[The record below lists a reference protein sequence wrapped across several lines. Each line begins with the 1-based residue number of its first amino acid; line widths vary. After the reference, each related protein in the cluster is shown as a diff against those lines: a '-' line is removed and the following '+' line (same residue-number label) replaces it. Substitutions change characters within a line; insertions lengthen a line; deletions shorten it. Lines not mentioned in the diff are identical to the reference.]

1 LSNNYQQNIGEIME
15 ELIAEILCNEENRI
29 NEAFKDRNYEISNFN
44 IDFHKSDLIE
54 LIREGI
60 WSTDIDFNLKQTF
73 GNNEYWVDVEEAER
87 LEETC
92 IKFIDLKSYFDNI
105 IVEHSGSLS
114 DFNRHLDEA
123 LQRLMSDFTD
133 VVENL
138 IYEHFKTKKDV
149 QDLIELHE
157 LNCSM

>member
-1 LSNNYQQNIGEIME
+1 
-15 ELIAEILCNEENRI
+15 EENRI

>member
-1 LSNNYQQNIGEIME
+1 MLFSNYQQNIGEIME
-15 ELIAEILCNEENRI
+15 ELIAEILCNEENI
-29 NEAFKDRNYEISNFN
+29 IKEAFQ
-44 IDFHKSDLIE
+44 
-54 LIREGI
+54 
-60 WSTDIDFNLKQTF
+60 DFNLKQSF
-73 GNNEYWVDVEEAER
+73 GNNEYWVKVEESES

-105 IVEHSGSLS
+105 IVEHSGSIS

-138 IYEHFKTKKDV
+138 IYEHFKTKKDI

>member
-1 LSNNYQQNIGEIME
+1 ME
-15 ELIAEILCNEENRI
+15 ELIAEILCNEENI
-29 NEAFKDRNYEISNFN
+29 IKEAFQDFNYEAGYFN
-44 IDFHKSDLIE
+44 IVFDRADLIE

-60 WSTDIDFNLKQTF
+60 WSTDIDFNLKQSF
-73 GNNEYWVDVEEAER
+73 GNNEYWVEVEEAEY

-105 IVEHSGSLS
+105 IVEHSGSIS

-138 IYEHFKTKKDV
+138 IYEHFKTKKDI